1 MYINSFALFIVPFR
15 HFCHHFERGFLRTVH
30 SFGAAAAPGKG
41 CACSGAELWAV
52 WAPRWVGAEG
62 RAAASPCLG
71 CRGTP
76 GFSAGDAKPT
86 GHGQTI
92 VSYPRAEQFGEDLML
107 HQNRK

>member
-52 WAPRWVGAEG
+52 WAPGWVDAEG

-71 CRGTP
+71 CRAPLGFQQEMPNQP
-76 GFSAGDAKPT
+76 GMDRPLSPIHVLSSLGR
-86 GHGQTI
+86 I
-92 VSYPRAEQFGEDLML
+92 
-107 HQNRK
+107 

>member
-1 MYINSFALFIVPFR
+1 MYINGFALFIVPFR

-52 WAPRWVGAEG
+52 WAPGWVGAEG

-71 CRGTP
+71 CRAPLGSQQEMP
-76 GFSAGDAKPT
+76 NPLGVDRPLSPIHVLSSLGR
-86 GHGQTI
+86 I
-92 VSYPRAEQFGEDLML
+92 
-107 HQNRK
+107 